1 MDQSCSLHPAP
12 TLFRVRCRIYLL
24 SYLSPFHRS
33 SRNCLDGQIVESS
46 VPFLSPFPS
55 PSHHVLVPAGSFTAN
70 TKQALSQNTVAITS
84 LAEGSS
90 SNLPPASC
98 KEAEEGS
105 EGMFDVDLEVPTSS
119 LSCLSVGPASV
130 EPALCK
136 PSLPASAPTL
146 NCTPSSNP
154 TGKPGPSPP
163 KQERKTGELIDLNS
177 TTIPIPVTSIT
188 DITSNKPYGML
199 PSRWKRD
206 DGKSDAAEQSWLFA
220 VASTPARFSS
230 SLEFL
235 IGDCSGGSSSSSTSS
250 TGLKKNSK
258 ERVLDPNHL
267 VSQGPLRLPVET
279 VDKNMFHPIHQGA
292 DIKVGGTSEIPPMI
306 PMGSAMYDVR
316 DKLLCIAEDLLNE
329 QHTRITSDDSAAV
342 AVEGDTINPKREG
355 MIYSDDGSGR
365 IQVPSEVEALQA
377 SLKAE
382 SRQRTDTAKKLLLLA
397 NIISGRAS
405 IQEYASLYDEVP

>member
-1 MDQSCSLHPAP
+1 M
-12 TLFRVRCRIYLL
+12 
-24 SYLSPFHRS
+24 
-33 SRNCLDGQIVESS
+33 VESS

-55 PSHHVLVPAGSFTAN
+55 PTHHVLVPASSFTAN
-70 TKQALSQNTVAITS
+70 TKQTLSQNAVATTS
-84 LAEGSS
+84 VAEGSL
-90 SNLPPASC
+90 SNLPTASC

-105 EGMFDVDLEVPTSS
+105 EGMFDVDLEVPRSS

-136 PSLPASAPTL
+136 PSLPASTPTL

-163 KQERKTGELIDLNS
+163 QPERKTGELIDLNS

-188 DITSNKPYGML
+188 DITSNKLYGML

-235 IGDCSGGSSSSSTSS
+235 IGDCSGGSTSSTSS
-250 TGLKKNSK
+250 SGHKKNPK

-267 VSQGPLRLPVET
+267 VSEGPLRLPVET
-279 VDKNMFHPIHQGA
+279 VDKNMPHHSHHGA
-292 DIKVGGTSEIPPMI
+292 DMKVGGTSEIPPI
-306 PMGSAMYDVR
+306 LPTGSAMYDVR
-316 DKLLCIAEDLLNE
+316 DRLLCIAEDLLNE
-329 QHTRITSDDSAAV
+329 QHTRISSDDSAAV
-342 AVEGDTINPKREG
+342 AVEGDTIDPKRDG
-355 MIYSDDGSGR
+355 MIYCDDGSGKV
-365 IQVPSEVEALQA
+365 QVLSEVEALQA
-377 SLKAE
+377 PLKAE

-405 IQEYASLYDEVP
+405 IQEYASLYDKVPEP